1 MTLRLLID
9 YARKTR
15 KKLFILFIDFE
26 KAYDKVKRDKLLELL
41 RSAGCGAIMLKLL
54 ESIYKNTKFL
64 FKTAVIAA
72 NLGVKQGSSAS
83 CILFIIYVDR
93 MIRMVK
99 TAFQA
104 DGFLGSLH
112 MLMLM
117 DDTVLFATSRE
128 KLIEKFQK
136 CQDYCEEY
144 GMSINQKKTQFM
156 VINKRRGDTE
166 TIISRG
172 VAVKY
177 CTSYT
182 YLGAPITDN
191 GPYLTMMDLHCKD
204 KLKHTIKF
212 YTFLNRNPDVPF
224 PMKKQIAYACVLSS
238 ILYGCETWFT
248 NSFGKAKTM
257 YTKIVK
263 ALLDV
268 RNTTCNDL
276 CLVEADMPSFQAL
289 VTRRMKQYL
298 QKKIPNLDEED
309 PLAKAIE
316 LCRTADTASYRKI
329 QELLPNESDIVE
341 EDRMKRIE
349 AIRASTSSKRV
360 MFAKLNP
367 SLELH
372 KLYKNKALAEH
383 KRIEFTRFRVSSHNL
398 KIETGRWSRKER
410 ENRVCQCNIGGIQDE
425 FHALFRCEMTNDLRQ
440 KYQIQTGSFEV
451 VYRDLEDER

>member
-9 YARKTR
+9 YTRKTR

-26 KAYDKVKRDKLLELL
+26 KAYDKVRRDKLLELL
-41 RSAGCGAIMLKLL
+41 RSAGCGTIMLKVL
-54 ESIYKNTKFL
+54 EAIYKNTKFL
-64 FKTAVIAA
+64 FKTVVIVA

-99 TAFQA
+99 SAFEA

-156 VINKRRGDTE
+156 VINKSKGDTE
-166 TIISRG
+166 TIVSRG
-172 VAVKY
+172 INVKY
-177 CTSYT
+177 CKSYT

-191 GPYLTMMDLHCKD
+191 GSYLTMIDIHSKD

-224 PMKKQIAYACVLSS
+224 SMKKQVAYACVLSS

-248 NSFGKAKTM
+248 NNFGKAETM

-268 RNTTCNDL
+268 RNTTCNDV

-289 VTRRMKQYL
+289 VTKRMKKYI
-298 QKKIPNLDEED
+298 QKMIPNLDVDD

-316 LCRTADTASYRKI
+316 LCRI
-329 QELLPNESDIVE
+329 QHHTE
-341 EDRMKRIE
+341 E
-349 AIRASTSSKRV
+349 
-360 MFAKLNP
+360 
-367 SLELH
+367 
-372 KLYKNKALAEH
+372 YKNSYMTNQMLLRKTSRGE
-383 KRIEFTRFRVSSHNL
+383 
-398 KIETGRWSRKER
+398 WSR
-410 ENRVCQCNIGGIQDE
+410 
-425 FHALFRCEMTNDLRQ
+425 
-440 KYQIQTGSFEV
+440 
-451 VYRDLEDER
+451 